1 MTEFS
6 FTVLGDPISK
16 GRPRVV
22 HGGQGFTPKR
32 TRDAET
38 LVRNTFKLAYPDATP
53 IAGPVRILVHCYMAT
68 RRNKDLDNMVKL
80 VTDALNRVAYI
91 DDGQITVIDARKIEP
106 TPGNP
111 KETPRTEVLI
121 ESLPTKGVGE

>member
-16 GRPRVV
+16 GRPRAV

-53 IAGPVRILVHCYMAT
+53 ITGPVRILVHCYMAT

-91 DDGQITVIDARKIEP
+91 DDGQITVIAARKIEP
-106 TPGNP
+106 TASQQ
-111 KETPRTEVLI
+111 KETPRTEILI
-121 ESLPTKGVGE
+121 TEAEND